1 MQFKMWA
8 LQARGSDGF
17 PDIADTLIPEEP
29 LSIRWARA
37 EEKMSGKGHSR
48 AKTEKDEVLSGAKLL
63 TEGFPC

>member
-8 LQARGSDGF
+8 LWARGSDGF
-17 PDIADTLIPEEP
+17 PDVADTLIPKEL

-37 EEKMSGKGHSR
+37 EEKMPDKGHSR
-48 AKTEKDEVLSGAKLL
+48 AKTEKDEVLSGVRLL